1 MYTRGYQ
8 TLGLYDATPSSLPRS
23 TSRLWGRK
31 QTARADRPRP
41 IARKSR
47 RVAPRRSAPTGGHHR
62 GGIKQGGVAGE
73 VNGHYMGELGI
84 VPVREIVV
92 LFRVH
97 HQDLNRELGFVQPRR
112 RHGGHGKRPT
122 DAFFPTPVEQLM

>member
-1 MYTRGYQ
+1 MYARGYQ

-47 RVAPRRSAPTGGHHR
+47 RVAPRRSVPTGGHHR

-73 VNGHYMGELGI
+73 VNGHYVGELGI
-84 VPVREIVV
+84 VSVHQIVV
-92 LFRVH
+92 LVCVH
-97 HQDLNRELGFVQPRR
+97 HQDLDRKLGFAQPRR
-112 RHGGHGKRPT
+112 RHGRHGKRPT
-122 DAFFPTPVEQLM
+122 DASFPTLVEQLT